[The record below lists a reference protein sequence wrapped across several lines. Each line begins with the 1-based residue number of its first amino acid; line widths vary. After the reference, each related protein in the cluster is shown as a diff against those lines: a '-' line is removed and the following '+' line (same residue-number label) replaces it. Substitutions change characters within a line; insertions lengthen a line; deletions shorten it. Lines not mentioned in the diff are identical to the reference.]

1 MIVSEFSCGGV
12 VLDGRKVLL
21 VQVKNM
27 KGKKIWTFPKGHI
40 EAGETPRQAALREV
54 LEETGYKAVII
65 RPMIRVKYAFTFQ
78 GNYVKKMVQWYL
90 MKKLGRIGKHDASE
104 ILAIR
109 WVSVLK
115 AHALVQYP
123 SDIRLVD
130 MLLSSMHNKLMKKLC
145 GKGLM
150 GFRKQTTQTTQTKYC
165 IFIYNMLYFD

>member
-1 MIVSEFSCGGV
+1 MKYEKSCGAV
-12 VLDGRKVLL
+12 VFRRAGAIWHVLL
-21 VQVKNM
+21 IRHARSRHVS
-27 KGKKIWTFPKGHI
+27 FPKGHI

-54 LEETGYKAVII
+54 LEETGYKAVIV

-109 WVSVLK
+109 WVSLLK
-115 AHALVQYP
+115 ARELVQYP

-130 MLLSSMHNKLMKKLC
+130 MLLASLHIEPAEEPETD
-145 GKGLM
+145 G
-150 GFRKQTTQTTQTKYC
+150 TEE
-165 IFIYNMLYFD
+165 

>member
-12 VLDGRKVLL
+12 ILDGRKVLL

-27 KGKKIWTFPKGHI
+27 KGKKIWTFP
-40 EAGETPRQAALREV
+40 EV
-54 LEETGYKAVII
+54 LEETGYKAVIV

-104 ILAIR
+104 ILSIR
-109 WVSVLK
+109 WVSLVK
-115 AHALVQYP
+115 ARELVQYP

-130 MLLSSMHNKLMKKLC
+130 MLLASLHIEPAEEPETEMPEE
-145 GKGLM
+145 
-150 GFRKQTTQTTQTKYC
+150 
-165 IFIYNMLYFD
+165 

>member
-12 VLDGRKVLL
+12 VLDGKKVLII
-21 VQVKNM
+21 QVKNM

-54 LEETGYKAVII
+54 LEETGYKAAII

-78 GNYVKKMVQWYL
+78 GNYIKKMVQWYL

-104 ILAIR
+104 ILSIR
-109 WVSVLK
+109 WVSLLK
-115 AHALVQYP
+115 AHELVQYP

-130 MLLSSMHNKLMKKLC
+130 MLLASMKITPHE
-145 GKGLM
+145 
-150 GFRKQTTQTTQTKYC
+150 TPEPSEE
-165 IFIYNMLYFD
+165 